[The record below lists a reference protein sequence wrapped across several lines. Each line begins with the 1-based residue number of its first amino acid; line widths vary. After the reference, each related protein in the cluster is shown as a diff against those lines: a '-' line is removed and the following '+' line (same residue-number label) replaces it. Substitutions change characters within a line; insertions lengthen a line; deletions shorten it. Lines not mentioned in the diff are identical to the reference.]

1 MILIH
6 VNIEKEKEMHFD
18 PKKEDA
24 LRDQLRKEG
33 INPDM
38 IDDSYGDEF
47 EDFVDI
53 IVDRQLNDNWD
64 EYGDDSY
71 EY

>member
-1 MILIH
+1 ML
-6 VNIEKEKEMHFD
+6 FD
-18 PKKEDA
+18 PKEDA
-24 LRDQLRKEG
+24 LRDQIKKEG
-33 INPDM
+33 INPDL

-53 IVDRQLNDNWD
+53 IVERQLNDSWD

>member
-1 MILIH
+1 
-6 VNIEKEKEMHFD
+6 MHFD
-18 PKKEDA
+18 PKIDA
-24 LRDQLRKEG
+24 LREQIKREG
-33 INPDM
+33 INPEM
-38 IDDSYGDEF
+38 TDDSYGDEF

-53 IVDRQLNDNWD
+53 ISERELNDNWG

>member
-1 MILIH
+1 MILTH
-6 VNIEKEKEMHFD
+6 VNIEKEKEMLFD
-18 PKKEDA
+18 PKTDA
-24 LRDQLRKEG
+24 LREQLKKEG

-47 EDFVDI
+47 EDFIDI
-53 IVDRQLNDNWD
+53 IVDRKIDDNWD

-71 EY
+71 DY

>member
-1 MILIH
+1 MILTP
-6 VNIEKEKEMHFD
+6 VNLKKEKEMHFD
-18 PKKEDA
+18 PKEDA
-24 LRDQLRKEG
+24 LREQLRKEG

-53 IVDRQLNDNWD
+53 ISERELNDNWD

>member
-1 MILIH
+1 M
-6 VNIEKEKEMHFD
+6 NIKKEEEMHFD
-18 PKKEDA
+18 PKKDA
-24 LRDQLRKEG
+24 LRDQIKKEG
-33 INPDM
+33 INPEM

-53 IVDRQLNDNWD
+53 ISERELNDNWD

>member
-1 MILIH
+1 MILTP
-6 VNIEKEKEMHFD
+6 VNLKKEKEMHFD
-18 PKKEDA
+18 PKEDA
-24 LRDQLRKEG
+24 LREQLRKEG

-38 IDDSYGDEF
+38 IDDSYGDDF

-53 IVDRQLNDNWD
+53 ISERQLNDNWD

>member
-1 MILIH
+1 MILTH
-6 VNIEKEKEMHFD
+6 VNIKKEKEMHFD
-18 PKKEDA
+18 PKKDA
-24 LRDQLRKEG
+24 LRNQIKKEG

-38 IDDSYGDEF
+38 IDDSYGDTF

-53 IVDRQLNDNWD
+53 ILENELKDNWD
-64 EYGDDSY
+64 EYEDDSY

>member
-1 MILIH
+1 MQ
-6 VNIEKEKEMHFD
+6 FD
-18 PKKEDA
+18 PKTDA
-24 LRDQLRKEG
+24 LREQLKKEG
-33 INPDM
+33 INPEM

-47 EDFVDI
+47 EDFIDI
-53 IVDRQLNDNWD
+53 IVDRKLDDNWD

>member
-1 MILIH
+1 MILTH
-6 VNIEKEKEMHFD
+6 VNTKKEKEMHFD
-18 PKKEDA
+18 PKKDA
-24 LRDQLRKEG
+24 LRDQIKKEG

-38 IDDSYGDEF
+38 IDESYGDTF

-53 IVDRQLNDNWD
+53 VLERELNDNWD

>member
-1 MILIH
+1 MILIP
-6 VNIEKEKEMHFD
+6 VNIEKEKEMQFD
-18 PKKEDA
+18 PKTDA
-24 LRDQLRKEG
+24 LREQIKKEG
-33 INPDM
+33 INPDL

-53 IVDRQLNDNWD
+53 ILNDNTD

>member
-1 MILIH
+1 MILTH
-6 VNIEKEKEMHFD
+6 VNLKKEKEMQFD
-18 PKKEDA
+18 PKKDTLLE
-24 LRDQLRKEG
+24 QLRKEG
-33 INPDM
+33 INPDL
-38 IDDSYGDEF
+38 IDDSYGDTF

-53 IVDRQLNDNWD
+53 ISERQLNDNWD

>member
-1 MILIH
+1 
-6 VNIEKEKEMHFD
+6 MHFD
-18 PKKEDA
+18 PKKDA
-24 LRDQLRKEG
+24 LRNQIKKEG

-38 IDDSYGDEF
+38 IDESYGDTF

-53 IVDRQLNDNWD
+53 VLERELNDNWD
-64 EYGDDSY
+64 EYEDDSY

>member
-1 MILIH
+1 MILTH

-18 PKKEDA
+18 PKKDA
-24 LRDQLRKEG
+24 LRNQIKKEG

-38 IDDSYGDEF
+38 IDDSYGDTF

-53 IVDRQLNDNWD
+53 ILENELKDNWD

>member
-1 MILIH
+1 MILTP
-6 VNIEKEKEMHFD
+6 VNTKKEKEMHFD

-47 EDFVDI
+47 EDYIDI
-53 IVDRQLNDNWD
+53 ISTEDTWG

>member
-1 MILIH
+1 MILTP
-6 VNIEKEKEMHFD
+6 VNLKKEKEMHFD
-18 PKKEDA
+18 PKEDA
-24 LRDQLRKEG
+24 LREQLRKEG

-47 EDFVDI
+47 DDFVDI
-53 IVDRQLNDNWD
+53 VSERQLNDNWD

>member
-1 MILIH
+1 
-6 VNIEKEKEMHFD
+6 MHFD

-24 LRDQLRKEG
+24 LREQLRKEG
-33 INPDM
+33 INPDL

-53 IVDRQLNDNWD
+53 ISSDSWD

>member
-1 MILIH
+1 MILTH
-6 VNIEKEKEMHFD
+6 VNLKKEEEMHFD
-18 PKKEDA
+18 PKEDA
-24 LRDQLRKEG
+24 LREQLRKEG

-47 EDFVDI
+47 DDFVDI
-53 IVDRQLNDNWD
+53 VSERQLNDNWD

>member
-1 MILIH
+1 MILTP
-6 VNIEKEKEMHFD
+6 VNLKKEEEMHFD

-24 LRDQLRKEG
+24 LREQIRKEG

-47 EDFVDI
+47 EDYIDI
-53 IVDRQLNDNWD
+53 ISSDTWD

>member
-1 MILIH
+1 MILTH
-6 VNIEKEKEMHFD
+6 VNIEKEEEMQFD
-18 PKKEDA
+18 PKTDA
-24 LRDQLRKEG
+24 LREQLKKEG

-38 IDDSYGDEF
+38 IDDSYGDTF
-47 EDFVDI
+47 EDFIDI
-53 IVDRQLNDNWD
+53 ISERELRDNTD

>member
-1 MILIH
+1 MILTH
-6 VNIEKEKEMHFD
+6 VNLKKEKEMHFD
-18 PKKEDA
+18 PKEDA
-24 LRDQLRKEG
+24 LREQLRKEG

-38 IDDSYGDEF
+38 IDDSYGDEYD
-47 EDFVDI
+47 DFVDI
-53 IVDRQLNDNWD
+53 IVDRQLNDSWD

>member
-1 MILIH
+1 MILTH
-6 VNIEKEKEMHFD
+6 VNTKKEKEMHFD
-18 PKKEDA
+18 PKKDA
-24 LRDQLRKEG
+24 LRNQIKKEG

-38 IDDSYGDEF
+38 IDESYGDTF

-53 IVDRQLNDNWD
+53 VLERELNDNWD
-64 EYGDDSY
+64 EYEDDSY

>member
-1 MILIH
+1 MILTH
-6 VNIEKEKEMHFD
+6 VNIKKEKEMHFD
-18 PKKEDA
+18 PKKDA
-24 LRDQLRKEG
+24 LRNQIKKEG

-38 IDDSYGDEF
+38 IDESYGDTF

-53 IVDRQLNDNWD
+53 VLERELNDNWD
-64 EYGDDSY
+64 EYEDDSY

>member
-1 MILIH
+1 MILTH

-18 PKKEDA
+18 PKKDA
-24 LRDQLRKEG
+24 LRNQIKKEG

-38 IDDSYGDEF
+38 IDDSYGDTF

-53 IVDRQLNDNWD
+53 ILENELKDNWD
-64 EYGDDSY
+64 EYEDDSY

>member
-1 MILIH
+1 MILTH
-6 VNIEKEKEMHFD
+6 VNIEKEKEMLFD
-18 PKKEDA
+18 PKTDA
-24 LRDQLRKEG
+24 LREQLKKEG

-38 IDDSYGDEF
+38 IDDSYGDTF
-47 EDFVDI
+47 EDFIDI
-53 IVDRQLNDNWD
+53 IVDRKIDDNWD

>member
-1 MILIH
+1 MILIP
-6 VNIEKEKEMHFD
+6 VNIEKEKEMQFD
-18 PKKEDA
+18 PKTDA
-24 LRDQLRKEG
+24 LREQIKKEG
-33 INPDM
+33 INPDL

-53 IVDRQLNDNWD
+53 ILNDNTD

-71 EY
+71 DY

>member
-1 MILIH
+1 MILTH
-6 VNIEKEKEMHFD
+6 VNIEKEKEMHFN
-18 PKKEDA
+18 PKKDA
-24 LRDQLRKEG
+24 LRNQIKKEG

-38 IDDSYGDEF
+38 IDDSYGDTF

-53 IVDRQLNDNWD
+53 ILENELKDNWD
-64 EYGDDSY
+64 EYEDDSY

>member
-1 MILIH
+1 MILTH
-6 VNIEKEKEMHFD
+6 VNIEKEKEMQFD
-18 PKKEDA
+18 PKTDA
-24 LRDQLRKEG
+24 LREQIKKEG
-33 INPDM
+33 INPDL

-53 IVDRQLNDNWD
+53 ILNDNTD

-71 EY
+71 DY

>member
-1 MILIH
+1 MILTH
-6 VNIEKEKEMHFD
+6 VNTKKEKEMHFD
-18 PKKEDA
+18 PKKDA
-24 LRDQLRKEG
+24 LRDQIKKEG

-38 IDDSYGDEF
+38 IDESYGDTF

-53 IVDRQLNDNWD
+53 VLERELNDNWD
-64 EYGDDSY
+64 EYEDDSY

>member
-1 MILIH
+1 
-6 VNIEKEKEMHFD
+6 VNIEKEEEMQFD
-18 PKKEDA
+18 PKTDA
-24 LRDQLRKEG
+24 LREQLKKEG

-38 IDDSYGDEF
+38 IDDSYGDTF
-47 EDFVDI
+47 EDFIDI
-53 IVDRQLNDNWD
+53 ISERELRDNTD